1 MGFYWFRGECHVAN
15 KVFRIERAMPAG
27 YDSNGQDIEEIRHR
41 QVMDAIANLQVA
53 GAAKETVQEQNDT
66 PNEVLESIRKELAQS
81 NKLKA
86 ELDEIRTSIVN
97 TKREITSLHHSG
109 FVGEDQATA
118 SDELDAVVKGTEDA
132 TEKILTA
139 AEIIE
144 SNAANLA
151 NALKSGADHDVA
163 LDIQEQAIAVF
174 EACNFQDLTGQRIT
188 KVVNTLK
195 FIEERVDYMMTIWG
209 GEESFAGIKPE
220 KQTGKTSDDHLLNG
234 PAMEDAIDVAS
245 QDDIDALFD

>member
-1 MGFYWFRGECHVAN
+1 ML
-15 KVFRIERAMPAG
+15 AG
-27 YDSNGQDIEEIRHR
+27 GDSGGQDIEEFRHR
-41 QVMDAIANLQVA
+41 QVMDAITGLQGAGVA
-53 GAAKETVQEQNDT
+53 KQTTQEQGET
-66 PNEVLESIRKELAQS
+66 SNEVLESIRNELAQS
-81 NKLKA
+81 NRLKA
-86 ELDEIRTSIVN
+86 ELDEIRTSIID

-109 FVGEDQATA
+109 FVGDDQATA

-144 SNAANLA
+144 TNAANLA
-151 NALKSGADHDVA
+151 NSLNRAGDHNMA
-163 LDIQEQAIAVF
+163 LDIQEHAIAIF

-209 GEESFAGIKPE
+209 GEESFAGISPE
-220 KQTGKTSDDHLLNG
+220 KQPGKTSDDHLLNG
-234 PAMEDAIDVAS
+234 PAMEDAIDVVS

>member
-1 MGFYWFRGECHVAN
+1 MTG
-15 KVFRIERAMPAG
+15 KVFRIERVIPG
-27 YDSNGQDIEEIRHR
+27 GQDNGGQDIEEFRHR
-41 QVMDAIANLQVA
+41 QVMDAIASLQGVGVA
-53 GAAKETVQEQNDT
+53 KQSGQEQGDT
-66 PNEVLESIRKELAQS
+66 PNEVLESIREELAQS
-81 NKLKA
+81 NRLKA
-86 ELDEIRTSIVN
+86 ELDEIRTSIVE

-109 FVGEDQATA
+109 FVGDDQATA

-139 AEIIE
+139 AEMIE
-144 SNAANLA
+144 SNAADLA
-151 NALKSGADHDVA
+151 NTLKSGSNHDVA
-163 LDIQEQAIAVF
+163 LDIQEHAIAVF

-195 FIEERVDYMMTIWG
+195 FIEERVDFMMKIWG

-220 KQTGKTSDDHLLNG
+220 KPAGKTSDDHLLNG

>member
-1 MGFYWFRGECHVAN
+1 MVN
-15 KVFRIERAMPAG
+15 KVFRIERTLPAG
-27 YDSNGQDIEEIRHR
+27 ADGDEQDIHAIRHQ
-41 QVMDAIANLQVA
+41 QVLDAIAKLQDISVSS
-53 GAAKETVQEQNDT
+53 EPVQEQSQAS
-66 PNEVLESIRKELAQS
+66 NEVLESIRKELAQS
-81 NKLKA
+81 NLLKS
-86 ELDEIRTSIVN
+86 ELDNIRTSILE

-118 SDELDAVVKGTEDA
+118 SDELGAVVKGTEEA

-151 NALKSGADHDVA
+151 NGLKSGSDHDMA
-163 LDIQEQAIAVF
+163 LDIQEHAIAIF

-195 FIEERVDYMMTIWG
+195 FIEDRVDYMMTIWG
-209 GEESFAGIKPE
+209 GVESFSGIKPE
-220 KQTGKTSDDHLLNG
+220 KQEGNTSDSHLLNG

>member
-1 MGFYWFRGECHVAN
+1 MAN

-27 YDSNGQDIEEIRHR
+27 YDNNGQSIEEIRHR
-41 QVMDAIANLQVA
+41 QVMDAIASLQGMGV
-53 GAAKETVQEQNDT
+53 AKEPAQEKDEAS
-66 PNEVLESIRKELAQS
+66 NEVLESIRKELAQS
-81 NKLKA
+81 NRLKG
-86 ELDEIRTSIVN
+86 ELDEIRTSILD

-139 AEIIE
+139 AENIE

-151 NALKSGADHDVA
+151 NSLKSGSDHDVA
-163 LDIQEQAIAVF
+163 LDIQEHAIAVF

-245 QDDIDALFD
+245 QGDIDALFD

>member
-1 MGFYWFRGECHVAN
+1 MVN
-15 KVFRIERAMPAG
+15 KVFRIERAMPG
-27 YDSNGQDIEEIRHR
+27 GLDNDGQDIHEIRHQ
-41 QVMDAIANLQVA
+41 QVLDAIANIQGVA
-53 GAAKETVQEQNDT
+53 IARESAEEPDQASK
-66 PNEVLESIRKELAQS
+66 EVLESIRKELAQS
-81 NKLKA
+81 NRLKS
-86 ELDEIRTSIVN
+86 ELDEIRTSIID

-144 SNAANLA
+144 SNSANLA
-151 NALKSGADHDVA
+151 NALKTGSDHDVA
-163 LDIQEQAIAVF
+163 LDIQEHAIAIF
-174 EACNFQDLTGQRIT
+174 EACNFQDLTGQRIN

-220 KQTGKTSDDHLLNG
+220 KQAGKTSDDHLLNG

>member
-1 MGFYWFRGECHVAN
+1 MVN
-15 KVFRIERAMPAG
+15 KVFRIERVIPAG
-27 YDSNGQDIEEIRHR
+27 ADNGGLDIHAVRHQ
-41 QVMDAIANLQVA
+41 QVLEAIAKLQ
-53 GAAKETVQEQNDT
+53 GASLSQEPVLEQAQASS
-66 PNEVLESIRKELAQS
+66 EVLESIREELAQS
-81 NKLKA
+81 NLLKS
-86 ELDEIRTSIVN
+86 ELDEIRLSILE

-109 FVGEDQATA
+109 FVNEDQATA

-132 TEKILTA
+132 TEKILSA

-151 NALKSGADHDVA
+151 NALHSKGDHDMA
-163 LDIQEQAIAVF
+163 LDIQEQAIAIF
-174 EACNFQDLTGQRIT
+174 EACNFQDLTGQRIN

-220 KQTGKTSDDHLLNG
+220 KQEGKTSDAHLLNG

-245 QDDIDALFD
+245 QDDIDALFN

>member
-1 MGFYWFRGECHVAN
+1 MAN
-15 KVFRIERAMPAG
+15 KIFRIERAMPAG
-27 YDSNGQDIEEIRHR
+27 YDTGSQDIEEIRHR
-41 QVMDAIANLQVA
+41 EVMDAIASLQAA
-53 GAAKETVQEQNDT
+53 GVAKEPVQDQGET
-66 PNEVLESIRKELAQS
+66 SNEVLESIRKELAQS
-81 NKLKA
+81 NRLKA
-86 ELDEIRTSIVN
+86 ELDEIRTSIVD

-109 FVGEDQATA
+109 FVGEEQATA

-139 AEIIE
+139 AENIE

-151 NALKSGADHDVA
+151 NSLKSGADHDVA

-234 PAMEDAIDVAS
+234 PAMDDAIDVAS